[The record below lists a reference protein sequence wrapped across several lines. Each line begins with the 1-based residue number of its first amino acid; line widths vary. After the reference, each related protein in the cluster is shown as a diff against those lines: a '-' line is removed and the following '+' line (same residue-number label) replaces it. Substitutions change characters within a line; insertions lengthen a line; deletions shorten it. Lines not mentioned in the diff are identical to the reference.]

1 MLTLLLRDLN
11 PAIVQAWKAVFAD
24 CHHVDAAF
32 GNILETPADAIIS
45 PANSFGFMDGG
56 IDLAYTHFFG
66 WQLQQRLQ
74 EIIQNEHHGEL
85 LIGDC
90 ILMETQHPHIPFLLS
105 CPTMRVPGDVSN
117 TMNAFLAFRAAL
129 LKVKHYNATASK
141 PIETILCP
149 GLGTLT
155 GRISPEHCALQMRY
169 AYEAVVKETVP
180 FPKRLWDE
188 TSVQEKLTNFK
199 MP

>member
-1 MLTLLLRDLN
+1 MPTLLLRDLN

-24 CHHVDAAF
+24 CPHVNVAF

-56 IDLAYTHFFG
+56 IDLVYTRFFG

-74 EIIQNEHHGEL
+74 EIIQHEHHGEL

-90 ILMETQHPHIPFLLS
+90 ILMETQHPNIPFLLS

-129 LKVKHYNATASK
+129 LKVKHYSATASK

-169 AYEAVVKETVP
+169 AYEAVVNHSVP
-180 FPKRLWDE
+180 FPQDLCKAATL
-188 TSVQEKLTNFK
+188 QEQLSEYRMT
-199 MP
+199 